1 MAEINSLPDAAPPPL
16 AATQPRLLAANRRRP
31 DPYNQ
36 RLLTR
41 ISTPA
46 RLGRGLERAP
56 RPRPYR
62 RAWPPSQRTPLPP
75 RRHANA
81 HRTSV
86 AGSIRVADAPRRRAA
101 LARPRARLRAC
112 CRVARQRAA
121 TAAGG
126 SFAGRGWSESMACGR
141 RARAVQ
147 GARRPAAPTVGRA
160 APFSSPS
167 RRGYCRGICGLIS
180 AAAAAAQAA
189 AACPALGSANVLG
202 SALCIVAPILD

>member
-75 RRHANA
+75 RRHSKA

-86 AGSIRVADAPRRRAA
+86 AGSLRTASRRSRQPASPMPRAA
-101 LARPRARLRAC
+101 VGASVHIAPASQAASASPMPRAAAPLPLPRAH
-112 CRVARQRAA
+112 
-121 TAAGG
+121 G
-126 SFAGRGWSESMACGR
+126 SAP
-141 RARAVQ
+141 
-147 GARRPAAPTVGRA
+147 PAALRDNGPPRLPAEASRADDGRSRWNAVVGRVL
-160 APFSSPS
+160 S
-167 RRGYCRGICGLIS
+167 RERGV
-180 AAAAAAQAA
+180 QQ
-189 AACPALGSANVLG
+189 P
-202 SALCIVAPILD
+202 PP